1 MSEQRPGDLFQ
12 QKRNSGGGGGMRR
25 GGGGSGRSLYD
36 SGSGGGGGY
45 NQSYGRNRSSGHG
58 DYDRDYDRDDRGGG
72 GGSFRGGRRTSS
84 RQNLNLH
91 SMPCE
96 EGRIHTLLDNFG
108 FIYCANRPSDIFFHY
123 SELKGPG
130 NMHSD
135 ELKIGD
141 EVKFHVGASKNNR
154 RGSSSSGHGGG
165 GGEDPEKLSAY
176 HVTVLEP
183 GTVKWEVEDEPVGV
197 RKRGK
202 VDRMI
207 RYNNRDSGRRNDNS
221 PPEGTIRLILEEEEE
236 AQDNDNG
243 KGDEPENSNDQ
254 KEQSQDVGPKGASS
268 PSRKK
273 GAIVRFVADDD
284 PGLRS
289 NKRSGSLDRN
299 DLVEFTVVTNLRSG
313 LKYARNITLIQSE
326 RARLEEERERKLLEN
341 APLEQGIIISLK
353 NGFGFVRSNCRRE
366 EVYFH
371 FSHVEFPVSDESESA
386 AAAEGEMDG
395 IPKNG
400 RDLKIGQELE
410 FRVVTESDPRDRG
423 GGRKKVSARKIT
435 FLEKGTV
442 VFEQLLASG
451 VRGVL
456 SMGLKFPN
464 VHNGRRNNNK
474 VADLENPGKIK
485 LCKPI
490 HIVADA
496 EEEDSEAIEISHVSL
511 YSAECRDLMKDDPK
525 PEVWFR
531 VGDTLLFDVVRSIVD
546 GDCRAVPTTRSAPG
560 HSAESESGNENGKAR
575 IKLLAPSLPGRA
587 EGTVASIRDNFGFVQ
602 LAHRNID
609 VYFRLN
615 EIFPNSIQQDFI
627 DTVPAL
633 NSNLVVGSEV
643 SFDLSLLPTKS
654 RQGRNSRNSRRG
666 EEKEQLRAQRLV
678 VLPAGSIK
686 LVKVEEE
693 ITGAVMQMNRY
704 NAFAGQIRLTKK
716 IKGMCQEERYPLVTK
731 MIRRFLSDHH
741 EDMIHF
747 QDVLSEA
754 ENDIILDA
762 LQGKSSLDVRF
773 TPVSDFIGHRGR
785 ISIYK
790 VEQEHPAENVSL
802 EQKEDPV
809 GDDATL
815 NESILEVDEDAP
827 VVQDADNT
835 NEVQI
840 SVDDAERDKGG
851 NKTAVDAAPKSAK
864 KCPKKKAKALKAIT
878 FDRQSL
884 SKEYVAD
891 PPMNGDEVTLTA
903 TFHRSTGTFIA
914 SNMTLVKRHA
924 VVVEKTE
931 VPEKA
936 IKYNLCEGYVLLEPV
951 HTSFKEIKSSRRR
964 GFSFDGGSWESKEKD
979 RDLKSKSNEDGIIF
993 LLDDPAGIYRARSA
1007 SMCVSD
1013 IVQEKEVTTESKV
1026 PDGESTKLDSS
1037 SAPEDSIKGE
1047 VEPSTS
1053 GLSFEE
1059 TSKDTEKQFAAL
1071 KIDNGP
1077 PIKKISY
1084 TESSIGCR
1092 NPHDAPKRGDLVT
1105 FARGKG
1111 GKAKD
1116 VKVKKRMAVTKV
1128 KGALTN
1134 LNVDMG
1140 SAVFVCDSNKEHIN
1154 VDLSDVVGCA
1164 GRRLQDGIAV
1174 EGILHDGK
1182 MLGISRAADLY
1193 LKSAVISGGAKERP
1207 KLNLTVRKGLGGKII
1222 AQSGMA
1228 KGPDGTNGFQN
1239 GWTSRQSKYAQTLNV
1254 TAVEFMPSFMTDV
1267 VEDENEGDIP
1277 KESGAKNEV
1286 GDGGCN
1292 NSSLSCED
1300 KEELE

>member
-12 QKRNSGGGGGMRR
+12 QKRNSGGSGGMRR

-36 SGSGGGGGY
+36 SGSGGGGGGGGGY
-45 NQSYGRNRSSGHG
+45 NQSPHSYGRNRNSGHG
-58 DYDRDYDRDDRGGG
+58 DYDRDYDRDDRDRGGG

-135 ELKIGD
+135 DLKIGD
-141 EVKFHVGASKNNR
+141 EVKFHVGASKTNG
-154 RGSSSSGHGGG
+154 RGSSSSGRGR
-165 GGEDPEKLSAY
+165 GEDPEQLSAY
-176 HVTVLEP
+176 HVAVLEP

-221 PPEGTIRLILEEEEE
+221 PPEGTIRLILDEEEV
-236 AQDNDNG
+236 AQDNGNG
-243 KGDEPENSNDQ
+243 KGDEPQNSIDQ
-254 KEQSQDVGPKGASS
+254 KEQSQDTVPKGASS
-268 PSRKK
+268 PSKK
-273 GAIVRFVADDD
+273 KDGIVRFVADDD

-353 NGFGFVRSNCRRE
+353 NGFGFVRSNSRRE

-371 FSHVEFPVSDESESA
+371 FSHMEFPVSDKSET
-386 AAAEGEMDG
+386 AEGEKDD

-400 RDLKIGQELE
+400 RDLKVGQELE

-423 GGRKKVSARKIT
+423 GVRKKESARKIT

-464 VHNGRRNNNK
+464 VHSGRRNNNK
-474 VADLENPGKIK
+474 AADLENPGKIK

-496 EEEDSEAIEISHVSL
+496 GEEDSEAIEISHASL

-525 PEVWFR
+525 LEVWFR

-560 HSAESESGNENGKAR
+560 HSAESGNENGKAR
-575 IKLLAPSLPGRA
+575 IKLLAPSLAGRA

-615 EIFPNSIQQDFI
+615 EIFPNSIQQDFV

-643 SFDLSLLPTKS
+643 SFDLSLLPPKS

-693 ITGAVMQMNRY
+693 VTGAVMQMNRY

-741 EDMIHF
+741 ENIIHF
-747 QDVLSEA
+747 PDVLSES

-790 VEQEHPAENVSL
+790 VEQEHPAENASL
-802 EQKEDPV
+802 DQKEDPV
-809 GDDATL
+809 GDDTTL
-815 NESILEVDEDAP
+815 NESILGVDEDAP
-827 VVQDADNT
+827 VVQDSANT
-835 NEVQI
+835 NEVQVN
-840 SVDDAERDKGG
+840 VDDAEPDKIG
-851 NKTAVDAAPKSAK
+851 NETAGDAAPKSAK
-864 KCPKKKAKALKAIT
+864 KSLKKKAKALKAIS

-924 VVVEKTE
+924 VVVEKTDL
-931 VPEKA
+931 PEKA

-993 LLDDPAGIYRARSA
+993 LLDDPAGIYRTRSA

-1013 IVQEKEVTTESKV
+1013 IVQEKEVTTESNV
-1026 PDGESTKLDSS
+1026 PDGESTKFDLSS
-1037 SAPEDSIKGE
+1037 TPEDSFKGE

-1053 GLSFEE
+1053 GLSSEE
-1059 TSKDTEKQFAAL
+1059 TSKDTVKELAAL
-1071 KIDNGP
+1071 KIDNSR

-1092 NPHDAPKRGDLVT
+1092 NPPKRGDLVT

-1116 VKVKKRMAVTKV
+1116 VKVKTRMAVTKV
-1128 KGALTN
+1128 KGILTI
-1134 LNVDMG
+1134 LNVEMG
-1140 SAVFVCDSNKEHIN
+1140 SAVFVSDSNKEHIN

-1164 GRRLQDGIAV
+1164 GRHLQEGIAV

-1222 AQSGMA
+1222 AQTGMA

-1254 TAVEFMPSFMTDV
+1254 TAVEFTPSFMTDV
-1267 VEDENEGDIP
+1267 VEGENEGDVP
-1277 KESGAKNEV
+1277 EESRAKNEV
-1286 GDGGCN
+1286 EDVGCN